1 MHKEGKILIV
11 DDDKDI
17 LDALRM
23 LLQFEF
29 DTVVAIFNP
38 NQLPFVLSKND
49 FDIILLDMNF
59 CAAINSGNEGLFWL
73 SEAKKISPDSEVIMI
88 TAYGDIELSVKA
100 LKNGAADFV
109 VKPWENEK
117 LLATIRS
124 VYRFRKSNL
133 ELIDMKL
140 RERSLKEE
148 LSSAPEMIAGT
159 SSQMQ
164 QVMQIVAKVSDTSAN
179 ILITGEN
186 GTGKEVLA
194 QEIHKRSQRAKEV
207 FFKVDLGAIPETLF
221 ESELFGHKKGSFT
234 DAFEDRIGKLQLAS
248 KGTLFLDEIG
258 NLSLPMQSKLLS
270 AIENRKITPVG
281 SNNSVAIDSRII
293 SATNCQIDEMT
304 LHKSFRAD
312 LLYRLNTIHIKLP
325 PLRER
330 TEDIKI
336 LATHF
341 LRKYS
346 GKYGKSGMKLS
357 KLGLNQLVK
366 YPWPGNI
373 RELQHTIERAVILA
387 TTDKLTPDDFML
399 KQAEKESDELPTLA
413 DMERN
418 LIKSTLRRYDG
429 NYTGT
434 AQHLGI
440 ARQSLY
446 NKIKKYGI

>member
-1 MHKEGKILIV
+1 MIKEGKILLV

-29 DTVVAIFNP
+29 DTVVTISNP
-38 NQLPFVLSKND
+38 NQLSTVLSKDD

-59 CAAINSGNEGLFWL
+59 SAAINSGNEGLFWL
-73 SEAKKISPDSEVIMI
+73 SEAKKKSPYSEVIMI

-100 LKNGAADFV
+100 LKNGAADFI

-124 VYRFRKSNL
+124 VYRYRKSNL
-133 ELIDMKL
+133 ELMDLKL

-148 LSSAPEMIAGT
+148 LSSSPEMIAGT

-164 QVMQIVAKVSDTSAN
+164 QVMQVVAKVSDTGAN

-194 QEIHKRSQRAKEV
+194 LEIHKRSRRAKEI
-207 FFKVDLGAIPETLF
+207 FFKLDLGAVPETLF

-258 NLSLPMQSKLLS
+258 NLTFPMQSKLLS

-281 SNNSVAIDSRII
+281 SNNPVVIDSRII
-293 SATNCQIDEMT
+293 SATNCKIDEMV
-304 LHKSFRAD
+304 LLKSFRED
-312 LLYRLNTIHIKLP
+312 LLYRLNTIHITLP

-330 TEDIKI
+330 ADDIKI
-336 LATHF
+336 LVSHF
-341 LRKYS
+341 LMKYS
-346 GKYGKSGMKLS
+346 GKYGKSGLKLS
-357 KLGLNQLVK
+357 KPALNRLVK

-387 TTDKLTPDDFML
+387 ATDILTPDDLMF
-399 KQAEKESDELPTLA
+399 KPAEKESDELPTLA
-413 DMERN
+413 GMEKN
-418 LIKSTLRRYDG
+418 LIESTIRHYDG
-429 NYTGT
+429 NYTST
-434 AQHLGI
+434 ALHLGI

-446 NKIKKYGI
+446 NKIKKYGL